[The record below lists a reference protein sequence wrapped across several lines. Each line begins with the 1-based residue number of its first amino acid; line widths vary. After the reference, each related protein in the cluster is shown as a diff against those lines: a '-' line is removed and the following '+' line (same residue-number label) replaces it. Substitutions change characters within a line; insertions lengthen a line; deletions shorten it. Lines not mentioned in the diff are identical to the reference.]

1 MALTNLYK
9 KMLVGVLKELPK
21 DQLIKIIAEAV
32 DRDLISDEEIDSIV
46 EDCLR
51 SRDLD
56 SAIDAYVNELF
67 NKSEG
72 DDHDSEK

>member
-21 DQLIKIIAEAV
+21 DQLIKIIAEAA
-32 DRDLISDEEIDSIV
+32 DRDLITDEEIDSIV

-56 SAIDAYVNELF
+56 SAIDAYVDELF
-67 NKSEG
+67 DKDKKE
-72 DDHDSEK
+72 E

>member
-32 DRDLISDEEIDSIV
+32 DRDLITDEEIDSIV

-67 NKSEG
+67 NKDKE
-72 DDHDSEK
+72 D

>member
-1 MALTNLYK
+1 
-9 KMLVGVLKELPK
+9 MLVGVLKELPK

-67 NKSEG
+67 NKGKE
-72 DDHDSEK
+72 E

>member
-46 EDCLR
+46 EDCLH

-67 NKSEG
+67 NNGKE
-72 DDHDSEK
+72 D

>member
-67 NKSEG
+67 NNGKE
-72 DDHDSEK
+72 D

>member
-32 DRDLISDEEIDSIV
+32 DRDLITDEEIDSIV

-56 SAIDAYVNELF
+56 SAIDNGKNL
-67 NKSEG
+67 
-72 DDHDSEK
+72 

>member
-32 DRDLISDEEIDSIV
+32 DRDLITDEEIDSIV

-67 NKSEG
+67 NNGKE
-72 DDHDSEK
+72 D

>member
-9 KMLVGVLKELPK
+9 KMLIGVLKELPK

-32 DRDLISDEEIDSIV
+32 DRDLISDEEIDSII

-67 NKSEG
+67 NKE
-72 DDHDSEK
+72 D